1 MRPATVR
8 PSRQGGAPFCVSVPA
23 AREPAIAAWNWL
35 PDRAY
40 KHPVILNAQRKN
52 TRPGLPIW
60 LRITAVGVLA
70 FIGVAASLAYRD
82 SLREPAEDAPRVEF
96 TIEGLDC
103 PVWCAVRLTES
114 IDGLDGARVERMDQK
129 TGKVIVQHDPARQ
142 NEETLRKLF
151 GERGFPV
158 QSSQAVVTS
167 K

>member
-1 MRPATVR
+1 M
-8 PSRQGGAPFCVSVPA
+8 
-23 AREPAIAAWNWL
+23 
-35 PDRAY
+35 
-40 KHPVILNAQRKN
+40 
-52 TRPGLPIW
+52 
-60 LRITAVGVLA
+60 
-70 FIGVAASLAYRD
+70 
-82 SLREPAEDAPRVEF
+82 
-96 TIEGLDC
+96 
-103 PVWCAVRLTES
+103 WCAVRLTES